1 MSRLFT
7 ELFPARVTVAL
18 APEHIVVGEQRIDC
32 DPAFGAEP
40 WHGALA
46 ALRGVEWKERRRVTV
61 VLSNHFV
68 RYALVPWNTALGAP
82 AEEEAYVRHHFSK
95 IHGERAKSWALRWSA
110 ESADAPR
117 LATAVDAALINDLRT
132 CFPAKGKARL
142 ISIQPYLM
150 AAANRAQRA
159 VPQSGA
165 WLVFAERERACVA
178 LHAGGRWRSVQNAKG
193 PWLDTLEREWHRAEA
208 PNAPRLALLI
218 GAQPVAASDWTFRE
232 IPVEMRA

>member
-1 MSRLFT
+1 MVETSN
-7 ELFPARVTVAL
+7 VT
-18 APEHIVVGEQRIDC
+18 DC
-32 DPAFGAEP
+32 DASFGAEP

-46 ALRGVEWKERRRVTV
+46 ALRGVQWQAPARVSA

-68 RYALVPWNTALGAP
+68 RYALVPWHAALADP

-117 LATAVDAALINDLRT
+117 LASAVDAALVTELKSSVR
-132 CFPAKGKARL
+132 GKAKL
-142 ISIQPYLM
+142 VSIQPYLM
-150 AAANRAQRA
+150 AAANRAGRA
-159 VPQSGA
+159 VPASGA

-193 PWLDTLEREWHRAEA
+193 PWLDTLEREWHRAE
-208 PNAPRLALLI
+208 PNSPRLALLI
-218 GAQPVAASDWTFRE
+218 GARPAAEASGWTFRE
-232 IPVEMRA
+232 VPT

>member
-1 MSRLFT
+1 MSPLFT
-7 ELFPARVTVAL
+7 KLFPGRVTIAL
-18 APEHIVVGEQRIDC
+18 APDHLAVGERRVDC

-40 WHGALA
+40 WHGAIA
-46 ALRGVEWKERRRVTV
+46 ALRGVEWKERVRVDA

-68 RYALVPWNTALGAP
+68 RYSLVPWNTALADP

-95 IHGERAKSWALRWSA
+95 IHGERAKAWALRWSA

-117 LATAVDAALINDLRT
+117 LVSAVDGGLIAALKESIS
-132 CFPAKGKARL
+132 GKARL
-142 ISIQPYLM
+142 VSIQPYLM

-159 VPQSGA
+159 VPESGA

-208 PNAPRLALLI
+208 VDGTAAPRLALLI
-218 GAQPVAASDWTFRE
+218 GARPVDATGWTFRE
-232 IPVEMRA
+232 MPA